1 MYNAISNYMSKLK
14 ILIVEDDEALR
25 EILETKF
32 NHAGFNVVTATDGLA
47 GLMMALNELPK
58 MIISDVMMPNMDGLT
73 MLEKL
78 RSEDKGKDIP
88 VIMLTNSSEVDTV
101 SRALK
106 NHADDYYVKTKLD
119 LDDLIVKVKEKLRIN

>member
-1 MYNAISNYMSKLK
+1 MSKLK